1 MSVSGSKLTTAI
13 ALDFERIL
21 KDWQAFLTKFL
32 IHFGSKKVILCGK
45 IQTVVERVPTVSCNC
60 PEEKYLT
67 DTKREKST

>member
-32 IHFGSKKVILCGK
+32 IHFGF
-45 IQTVVERVPTVSCNC
+45 
-60 PEEKYLT
+60 
-67 DTKREKST
+67 EKSDLVRKNTDRGRKSPHSEL